1 MEILITRSG
10 GMKMIINRIV
20 KRIVPN
26 RNFDI
31 KALYLNKVKSK
42 EKSLPKVQSKTLKK
56 LDSIQLY
63 LHQIGTTPL
72 LTPEEELYF
81 SRLALKG
88 DRASRERMINSNLRL
103 VVKIARRYINSS
115 LSFLDLI
122 EEGNIGLMRAV
133 DKFDPEK
140 GFRFSTYATW
150 WIRQSI
156 ERGIMNQGRTI
167 RLPVHVAKELNVY
180 LRASRELSQ
189 TLDHKPTPKEI
200 AHYLGRNEHNI
211 KKVLAMNESISS
223 VDKTI
228 GSGSDLTLLDM
239 VADENSIDPSVIL
252 QQQDVKNSLSL
263 WLNQLNDNQCE
274 VISRRF
280 GLLGHDMSTLEKVGH
295 EIGLTRER
303 VRQIQID
310 ALKRLREIME
320 SHGLNSKLM
329 LESHL

>member
-1 MEILITRSG
+1 MEILITRTG
-10 GMKMIINRIV
+10 GRKMIINRII
-20 KRIVPN
+20 KKIASN
-26 RNFDI
+26 RNT
-31 KALYLNKVKSK
+31 NSK
-42 EKSLPKVQSKTLKK
+42 D
-56 LDSIQLY
+56 LDSINLY
-63 LHQIGTTPL
+63 LRQIGTTPL

-81 SRLALKG
+81 SRLARQG

-103 VVKIARRYINSS
+103 VVNIARRYFNSR

-133 DKFDPEK
+133 EKFDPEK

-150 WIRQSI
+150 WIRQNI

-167 RLPVHVAKELNVY
+167 RLPVHVSKELNVY
-180 LRASRELSQ
+180 LRASKELSQ
-189 TLDHKPTPKEI
+189 TLDHEPTAEEI
-200 AHYLGRNEHNI
+200 AEFLGRNDAAV

-223 VDKTI
+223 VDKPI
-228 GSGSDLTLLDM
+228 GNGSEATLLDM
-239 VADENSIDPSVIL
+239 VEDEKSTDPSVIL
-252 QQQDVKNSLSL
+252 QQQDLKNNLSL
-263 WLNQLNDNQCE
+263 WLNELNDNQCE

-280 GLLGHDMSTLEKVGH
+280 GLRGHDMSTLEKVGR

-310 ALKRLREIME
+310 ALKRLREKME

-329 LESHL
+329 LESHS

>member
-133 DKFDPEK
+133 EKFDPEK

-211 KKVLAMNESISS
+211 KE
-223 VDKTI
+223 
-228 GSGSDLTLLDM
+228 
-239 VADENSIDPSVIL
+239 
-252 QQQDVKNSLSL
+252 SLS
-263 WLNQLNDNQCE
+263 DE
-274 VISRRF
+274 
-280 GLLGHDMSTLEKVGH
+280 
-295 EIGLTRER
+295 
-303 VRQIQID
+303 
-310 ALKRLREIME
+310 
-320 SHGLNSKLM
+320 
-329 LESHL
+329 

>member
-1 MEILITRSG
+1 MEILITRTG
-10 GMKMIINRIV
+10 GRKMIINRII
-20 KRIVPN
+20 KKIASN
-26 RNFDI
+26 RNT
-31 KALYLNKVKSK
+31 NSK
-42 EKSLPKVQSKTLKK
+42 D
-56 LDSIQLY
+56 LDSINLY
-63 LHQIGTTPL
+63 LRQIGTTPL

-81 SRLALKG
+81 SRLARQG

-103 VVKIARRYINSS
+103 VVNIARRYFNSR

-133 DKFDPEK
+133 EKFDPEK

-150 WIRQSI
+150 WIRQNI

-167 RLPVHVAKELNVY
+167 RLPVHVSKELNVY
-180 LRASRELSQ
+180 LRASKELSQ
-189 TLDHKPTPKEI
+189 TLDHEPTAEEI
-200 AHYLGRNEHNI
+200 AEFLGRNDAAV

-223 VDKTI
+223 VDKPI
-228 GSGSDLTLLDM
+228 GNGSEATLLDM
-239 VADENSIDPSVIL
+239 VEDEKSTDPSVIL
-252 QQQDVKNSLSL
+252 QQQDLKNNLSL
-263 WLNQLNDNQCE
+263 WLNELNDNQCE

-280 GLLGHDMSTLEKVGH
+280 GLRGHDMSTLEKVGR

-310 ALKRLREIME
+310 ALKRLREKME

-329 LESHL
+329 LESHY